1 MKTQTRLVMLAV
13 PVLALAPL
21 AIAKDAPVYE
31 KGQVLSMESKS
42 CGYRQKSEKS
52 MTGEI
57 LGTDSQNKNTQELL
71 CREYVLQSD
80 RMVYHI
86 RPKDEKHANLLP
98 VGDAVQFRIHKGQL
112 LLLASLGNHQK
123 EREYQVIAMQLRSDL
138 KDVSTAQK

>member
-1 MKTQTRLVMLAV
+1 MTLAGL
-13 PVLALAPL
+13 VLALSSL
-21 AIAKDAPVYE
+21 AVAKDVPAYE
-31 KGQVLSMESKS
+31 SGRLLSMESKS

-52 MTGEI
+52 VTGEI
-57 LGTDSQNKNTQELL
+57 LGTDSQSKNTQELV

-86 RPKDEKHANLLP
+86 RPKDEKHADLLP

-112 LLLASLGNHQK
+112 FLLASTDSHQK
-123 EREYQVIAMQLRSDL
+123 EHQYQVMSMELRSES